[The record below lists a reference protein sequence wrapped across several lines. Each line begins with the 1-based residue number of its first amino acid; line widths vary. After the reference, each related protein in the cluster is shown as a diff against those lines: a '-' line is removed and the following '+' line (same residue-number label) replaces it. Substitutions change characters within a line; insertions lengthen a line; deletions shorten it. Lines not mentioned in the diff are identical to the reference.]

1 MNDIKST
8 IAKNITELR
17 KINNMTQLELAE
29 KLNYSDKA
37 VSKWE
42 RGASI
47 PDISVLVE
55 IADLFSVS
63 LDYIVRDDHDRHE
76 ALTDT
81 EKDLKARAVLANR
94 RTHLAIMG
102 LALQL
107 VFFIATIASIVISLC
122 APSSVFKWICFLY
135 AVPVASIIWLV
146 FNSIWF
152 NPRLNYLIVSV
163 LMWSTFAS
171 IHLSML
177 ACGINFYHI
186 YLIGLPGETVIIL
199 WSILNRNRKK
209 P

>member
-63 LDYIVRDDHDRHE
+63 LDYIVRDDHGACE
-76 ALTDT
+76 AVTDT
-81 EKDLKARAVLANR
+81 ERDLKARASVANR

-102 LALQL
+102 ISLQL
-107 VFFIATIASIVISLC
+107 VFFIAMISSIVIALC
-122 APSSVFKWICFLY
+122 APSSVFRWICFLY

-152 NPRLNYLIVSV
+152 NPKLNYLIVSI
-163 LMWSTFAS
+163 LMWSVFAS
-171 IHLSML
+171 IHLSLL
-177 ACGINFYHI
+177 ACGISFYHI
-186 YLIGLPGETVIIL
+186 YLVGIPGETVIIL

-209 P
+209 S